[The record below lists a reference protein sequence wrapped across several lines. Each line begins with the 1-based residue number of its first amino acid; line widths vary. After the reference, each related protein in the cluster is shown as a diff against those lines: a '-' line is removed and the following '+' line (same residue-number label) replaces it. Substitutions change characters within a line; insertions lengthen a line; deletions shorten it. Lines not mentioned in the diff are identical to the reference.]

1 LGLKPG
7 VSLTI
12 DGEEKKGVY
21 RERLKRLVLKDERG
35 LLADQLELSFDDS
48 DGRLAVPERGHLL
61 SVALGWGESLTPMGS
76 FFVDEVSVSSRG
88 VMRLTGKGFDTLKD
102 LKTVSS
108 RLYTAGDLK
117 GVLDEL
123 GRIYGLK
130 VKAAAALSR
139 VRVTEVSQRNESAV
153 HFLSRL
159 ADEHA
164 LLLKLQGV
172 TVLVLPQG
180 AGESVSGESL
190 PVVDVAALGGK
201 VLSWDFDFVSRP
213 LYASV
218 EAEAFDLHTAQ
229 SEKVVIGSGKP
240 VFRFREVF
248 SSREKAEQAA
258 AAKLA
263 LAERQGVTGRLE
275 LEGEARICA
284 DSRLRLSGFRAA
296 VDGLWSVTSATH
308 TVAPEEAYVVSL
320 ACERLPDQQR

>member
-1 LGLKPG
+1 L
-7 VSLTI
+7 LTI

-21 RERLKRLVLKDERG
+21 RERLQRLSLKDERG
-35 LLADQLELSFDDS
+35 LLSDQLELVFDDS

-76 FFVDEVSVSSRG
+76 FFVDEVSISSRG

-108 RLYTAGDLK
+108 RLYAARDLK

-123 GRIYGLK
+123 GRAYGLK
-130 VKAAAALSR
+130 VKASADLSR
-139 VRVTEVSQRNESAV
+139 VVVSEISQRNESAV

-159 ADEHA
+159 SDEHA
-164 LLLKLQGV
+164 LSLKIQGD

-180 AGESVSGESL
+180 SGKSVSGEAL
-190 PVVDVAALGGK
+190 PVVEIEAFGGK
-201 VLSWDFDFVSRP
+201 VLAWDFDFVSRP

-218 EAEAFDLHTAQ
+218 EAEAFDLTTAQ
-229 SEKVVIGSGKP
+229 SEKVILGSGKP

-248 SSREKAEQAA
+248 SSREKAQHAA
-258 AAKLA
+258 EAKLSRSQ
-263 LAERQGVTGRLE
+263 RQGVTGRLE
-275 LEGEARICA
+275 LEGDARISA
-284 DSRLRLSGFRAA
+284 DCRLKLSGFRAA

-308 TVAPEEAYVVSL
+308 SVAPEEAYAVSL
-320 ACERLPDQQR
+320 SCERLPDQER

>member
-7 VSLTI
+7 VLVTI

-21 RERLKRLVLKDERG
+21 RERLTRLSLKDERG
-35 LLADQLELSFDDS
+35 LLSDQLELVFDDS
-48 DGRLAVPERGHLL
+48 DARLAVPERGQQV

-76 FFVDEVSVSSRG
+76 FFVDEVSISSRG

-108 RLYTAGDLK
+108 RLYAARDLK
-117 GVLDEL
+117 GVIDEL
-123 GRIYGLK
+123 GRTYSLK
-130 VKAAAALSR
+130 VKASVALSR
-139 VRVTEVSQRNESAV
+139 VAVSDVSQRHESAV

-159 ADEHA
+159 AGDYA
-164 LLLKLQGV
+164 LSLKIQGD

-180 AGESVSGESL
+180 AGESVSGEAL
-190 PVVDVAALGGK
+190 PVVEVEAFGGK

-218 EAEAFDLHTAQ
+218 EAEAFDLTTAQ
-229 SEKVVIGSGKP
+229 SETVALGSGKP

-248 SSREKAEQAA
+248 SSREKALQAA
-258 AAKLA
+258 SAKLS
-263 LAERQGVTGRLE
+263 LAQRQGAAGRLE
-275 LEGEARICA
+275 LEGDARICA

-296 VDGLWSVTSATH
+296 VDGLWCVTSATH
-308 TVAPEEAYVVSL
+308 TLAPEEAYVVSL
-320 ACERLPDQQR
+320 ACEKLPDQRP